1 MPRTPNWKKNTTGN
15 ERGDEY
21 RENAL
26 HGNVQHSVRSSARPS
41 SYAKLLEGKAYG
53 MLDDGRLTY
62 DADESGHR
70 NAADAYRSSEVLEEL
85 LGAQCRHLG
94 RYVAYDRD
102 DQKPHE
108 ARARGD
114 YGCIFQSDDISETEH
129 CGRGVETENDLELV
143 GADGSPRADAGR
155 YRVGPCAERR
165 HHEVV
170 ETSDG
175 AGYGQ
180 QFGLVAALFAR
191 DEHFGRGRGLGEWV
205 FAVHLLDE
213 VFAEGY
219 EQYDSQESAEERRQE
234 YLVEVGVESQ
244 YVERRQ
250 REDGSGDY
258 HARAGAYRLYDDI
271 LSEHVLLAREV
282 AYADGDDCDR
292 YGGLE
297 YLGRPS
303 ARGMRL
309 RPRRRWP

>member
-1 MPRTPNWKKNTTGN
+1 MLRPKTTLN
-15 ERGDEY
+15 
-21 RENAL
+21 L
-26 HGNVQHSVRSSARPS
+26 SAQTAP
-41 SYAKLLEGKAYG
+41 
-53 MLDDGRLTY
+53 
-62 DADESGHR
+62 
-70 NAADAYRSSEVLEEL
+70 
-85 LGAQCRHLG
+85 
-94 RYVAYDRD
+94 
-102 DQKPHE
+102 
-108 ARARGD
+108 
-114 YGCIFQSDDISETEH
+114 
-129 CGRGVETENDLELV
+129 
-143 GADGSPRADAGR
+143 PRADAGR

-297 YLGRPS
+297 YLADLQPEECGCGREDDGHDYAHGYRVGRDFGRRARCGHHRLVGFAVTQFAVSVFGQRCKLSVFFHSVRITLLMATNLSKISNKEPS
-303 ARGMRL
+303 CRAFRL
-309 RPRRRWP
+309 CDNKKNAVAFAAACVCCIWPLSG